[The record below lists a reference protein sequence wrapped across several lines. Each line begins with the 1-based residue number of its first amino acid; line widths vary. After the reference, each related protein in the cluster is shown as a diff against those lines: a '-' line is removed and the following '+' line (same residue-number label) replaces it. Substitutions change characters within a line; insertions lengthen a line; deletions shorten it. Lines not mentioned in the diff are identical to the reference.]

1 MWEWEVG
8 GVRLWCVVL
17 LADAIAP
24 LTSPAFGGATMIS
37 SSRRSLTPK
46 ATIALQVIGS
56 AILAENERARPREL
70 GRGRKVWVARALR
83 SPLRHAQHIRLR
95 GKAEF
100 QSW

>member
-1 MWEWEVG
+1 MSVWQSALQITLTRTCGEWEWEVRLG
-8 GVRLWCVVL
+8 GVRLWSVVL

-56 AILAENERARPREL
+56 AILAE
-70 GRGRKVWVARALR
+70 
-83 SPLRHAQHIRLR
+83 Q
-95 GKAEF
+95 
-100 QSW
+100 